1 VTVSRPYQIALAAT
15 FVVLALAIVG
25 LWKVGPVVAVLT
37 PTHGVHAGDALAAV
51 PGLGALWLVG
61 HPLPFARSLRA
72 RSLRARPLPLAAEA
86 HRRPRAVAPLTR
98 RRDRLRDSAP
108 RAARS
113 A

>member
-37 PTHGVHAGDALAAV
+37 ATHGVHAGDALAAV

-61 HPLPFARSLRA
+61 SPLPLG
-72 RSLRARPLPLAAEA
+72 RSLRARPLPLAGEA
-86 HRRPRAVAPLTR
+86 HRQLRAVAPLRR
-98 RRDRLRDSAP
+98 RRDRLRDSSP

>member
-1 VTVSRPYQIALAAT
+1 VTVRRPYQIALAAT

-25 LWKVGPVVAVLT
+25 LWKIGPVVAVLT
-37 PTHGVHAGDALAAV
+37 ATHGVHAGDALAAV

-61 HPLPFARSLRA
+61 HPLPQGRSPAGPAAAAPRFGA
-72 RSLRARPLPLAAEA
+72 PAAQGCRPL
-86 HRRPRAVAPLTR
+86 RR
-98 RRDRLRDSAP
+98 RRDPLRDSSP